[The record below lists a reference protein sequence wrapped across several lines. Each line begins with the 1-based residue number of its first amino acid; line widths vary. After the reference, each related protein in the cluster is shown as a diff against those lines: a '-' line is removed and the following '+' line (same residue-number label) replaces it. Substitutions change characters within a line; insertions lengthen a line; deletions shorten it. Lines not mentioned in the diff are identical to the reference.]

1 MNYNSQYFNVEDR
14 KQGKD
19 LAFIKCLLEL
29 NQDELMNDLHIHEEE
44 GALIV
49 EWIQKPYS
57 GEYGGA
63 FLFVDEDQAVMEE
76 ITYPDN
82 SSEWIPVGSEK
93 DFMEMWYEKTK
104 WESKGE

>member
-1 MNYNSQYFNVEDR
+1 MNYNSQYFNREDR
-14 KQGKD
+14 MEGKD
-19 LAFIKCLLEL
+19 VAFIKFLLEL
-29 NQDELMNDLHIHEEE
+29 NQKDFFNDLHIYEEE

-49 EWIQKPYS
+49 EWVQKPYS
-57 GEYGGA
+57 GEYGGS
-63 FLFVDEDQAVMEE
+63 FRFVDEDQAVMKE
-76 ITYPDN
+76 IIYPDD